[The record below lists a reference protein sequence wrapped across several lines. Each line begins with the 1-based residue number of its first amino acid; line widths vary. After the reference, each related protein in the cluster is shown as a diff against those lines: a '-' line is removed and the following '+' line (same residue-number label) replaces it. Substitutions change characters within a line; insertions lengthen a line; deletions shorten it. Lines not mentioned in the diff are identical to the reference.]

1 MYLQRVCVY
10 KHKYA
15 NKFNN
20 KLNNCFVFLSTSE
33 FWLSRFELTHFVYFV
48 L

>member
-1 MYLQRVCVY
+1 MYLQRVYVC

-20 KLNNCFVFLSTSE
+20 KFNNCFVFESSKS
-33 FWLSRFELTHFVYFV
+33 WR
-48 L
+48 